1 MTEFQDVWFETDDG
15 LQLYARDYQNQGAS
29 LNLLCMH
36 GLTRN
41 SADFEALCEHFYP
54 RYRMIVPDQRG
65 RGRSDFDPDPDNYH
79 PATYIQDMFRLIAR
93 LQLDNLVLVGT
104 SMGGLMAMLMAGFL
118 PGKLKGVVLNDVG
131 PVVEAEGIKRI
142 QGYVGRG
149 GPVTNWSQAVAQ
161 ARAINEAALP
171 DYSDSDWQAFARK
184 LYREDEQGNPVLN
197 YDPAIAEMMNQGQE
211 QAVPPDLWPAFE
223 ALNAVPCLVIRGEH
237 SDILSRD
244 CVAEMK
250 RRKPD
255 LQTAEISRRGH
266 TPMLDEAE
274 SIAAMESFL
283 DSLEM
288 A

>member
-1 MTEFQDVWFETDDG
+1 MTEFQDVWFDTDDG
-15 LQLYARDYQNQGAS
+15 LQLYARDYGKQDTA

-41 SADFEALCEHFYP
+41 SADFEGLCQHFHP
-54 RYRMIVPDQRG
+54 HYRMVVPDQRG
-65 RGRSDFDPDPDNYH
+65 RGRSDFDPNSGNYH
-79 PATYIQDMFRLIAR
+79 PGTYIRDMFRLIDR
-93 LQLDNLVLVGT
+93 LQLENLVLIGT

-149 GPVTNWSQAVAQ
+149 HPVTNWSEAVAQ
-161 ARAINEAALP
+161 ARAINGAALP
-171 DYSDSDWQAFARK
+171 DYSDAEWQNFARK
-184 LYREDEQGNPVLN
+184 LYREDEQGVPVLN

-223 ALNAVPCLVIRGEH
+223 ALSAVPCLVIRGEH

-274 SIAAMESFL
+274 SIAAMESFF
-283 DSLEM
+283 DSLDM